1 MLVNPEK
8 FNNNHVVMRF
18 TKTISFLQNHY
29 FLLSSLSVTELSK
42 LCFDASFSH
51 KDDQDSRQNKEILIK
66 TSETI

>member
-1 MLVNPEK
+1 
-8 FNNNHVVMRF
+8 MRF